1 MNILRGDNLNRDTR
15 DTIVA
20 LSSPPGIGAIAI
32 IRISGNK
39 SLELTEKTIKNK
51 KINIKTL
58 EERRINHG
66 YFYDENGEIIDEIMF
81 VYFKSPRSYTG
92 EDMVEIYCHGGI
104 LVTNKII
111 DTLLKLGARLAENGE
126 FTRRAFL
133 NGKIDLIKAESIIQ
147 IIEAKS
153 EKSLKLALDNLKGKL
168 SNEIEYLRSSL
179 INVLS
184 KIEVSIDYGDD
195 IDVPKEEILNDLI
208 NVQSFLKEK
217 IKHADKGLHISTGV
231 TMAIV
236 GKPNVGKSTLL
247 NRLLV
252 EDRAIVTDI
261 PGTTRDVIKGELKI
275 KGVHFIISDTAGIR
289 MTEDKVEKIGIE
301 KALNEAKKSDV
312 ILFLLDATT
321 GFTNEDEYVYNL
333 IKDCN
338 FIPVWNKIDIAEKVD
353 KDIVFLRNSVVI
365 SAETGRGMRE
375 LEEKILESVKV
386 LVEDGELSHV
396 TSKRQLEYLK
406 RVEYNIIKA
415 INALKKNMPLDII
428 SIDIRNGLEQ
438 LDELMG
444 RNFTEDLLDNIFS
457 NFCVGK

>member
-1 MNILRGDNLNRDTR
+1 MSR

-32 IRISGNK
+32 IRISGNR
-39 SLELTEKTIKNK
+39 SLELFEKTIKNK
-51 KINIKTL
+51 KLSINTL
-58 EERRINHG
+58 DERKINHG
-66 YFYDENGEIIDEIMF
+66 YFHDENGEIIDEIMF
-81 VYFKSPRSYTG
+81 VYFKAPRSYTG

-111 DTLLKLGARLAENGE
+111 DTLLKFGARLAENGE

-133 NGKIDLIKAESIIQ
+133 NGKIDLIKAESILQ

-195 IDVPKEEILNDLI
+195 IDISKEEILNDLI
-208 NVQSFLKEK
+208 SVQSFLKEK

-312 ILFLLDATT
+312 VLFLLDATT
-321 GFTNEDEYVYNL
+321 GFTNEDEYIYNL

-338 FIPVWNKIDIAEKVD
+338 FIPVWNKIDIAEKLD
-353 KDIVFLRNSVVI
+353 KDIVFLKNSVAI
-365 SAETGRGMRE
+365 SAETGRGLRE
-375 LEEKILESVKV
+375 LEDKILESVKI

-406 RVEYNIIKA
+406 RVEHNIIKA
-415 INALKKNMPLDII
+415 LNSLKKNMPLDVI

-438 LDELMG
+438 LDELVG

>member
-1 MNILRGDNLNRDTR
+1 M
-15 DTIVA
+15 
-20 LSSPPGIGAIAI
+20 
-32 IRISGNK
+32 
-39 SLELTEKTIKNK
+39 
-51 KINIKTL
+51 

-133 NGKIDLIKAESIIQ
+133 NGKIDLIKAESILQ

-321 GFTNEDEYVYNL
+321 GFTNEDEYIYNL

-415 INALKKNMPLDII
+415 INSLKKKYAT
-428 SIDIRNGLEQ
+428 RY
-438 LDELMG
+438 
-444 RNFTEDLLDNIFS
+444 NI
-457 NFCVGK
+457 N